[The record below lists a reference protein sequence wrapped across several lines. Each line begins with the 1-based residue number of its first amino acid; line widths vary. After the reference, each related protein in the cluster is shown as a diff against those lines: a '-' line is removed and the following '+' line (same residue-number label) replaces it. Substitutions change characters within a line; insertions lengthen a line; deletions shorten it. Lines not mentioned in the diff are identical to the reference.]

1 METLKIAV
9 SSPTGGLSQKALE
22 LRNWWRDS
30 APALRPPPGWW
41 IAALAGGG
49 AAFLATGI
57 GLATALLLAT
67 SLVLLLSTLAFGR
80 AARLCLRS
88 CLQAEENGVAIARL
102 ADACGLQLLA
112 WQAASLMLLC
122 AILAGIAHTLGA
134 TSAGIGLATLVAIA
148 TAYVALGLGSSR
160 WTASAA
166 LIALLPPPQPRF
178 GWTAAILS
186 TRGQAREDEA
196 VARGLATAYGK
207 SAAILLA
214 GTERPNPVRL
224 PDLTQRPG
232 WPWRAELPLRAA
244 GLAAP
249 LLAALPLAL
258 LLALLMSTGATPL
271 GIWSGLGLPPWT
283 AENEAPDRQSPQNQQ
298 TGGGQ
303 PSSQNQSQGGEQQ
316 SSQNQQTGG
325 GQPSSQNQSQGGGQ
339 QSSQGQSQGSGQ
351 PSSQGQP
358 QGGGQQPSQGQ
369 PQGGGQQSSQ
379 GQPQGGGQQPSSQN
393 RSQGGGQQS
402 SQGQPQGGGQQS
414 SQGQPQGGGQQ
425 SSQGRQQGGGQ
436 QQPQG
441 QPQGDEQPSLHNQ
454 PKGGGRE
461 LGGAQPS
468 GPGELPPAGQQG
480 AQRASREPAQEPA
493 QQPSPQPATQPSENG
508 ASGAG
513 GAGRPRGPRLD
524 RTNVPP
530 AVAQPGSPPPASWA
544 DKHFDVEMN
553 QDLVLRAPPPPAR
566 TIVLPSTAP
575 APAATPPRP
584 FVPHQVLPGRAD
596 AIADR

>member
-9 SSPTGGLSQKALE
+9 SSPTGGLSRKALE

-67 SLVLLLSTLAFGR
+67 SLVLLLSTLAFGL

-207 SAAILLA
+207 SAAVLLA

-271 GIWSGLGLPPWT
+271 GIWTGLGLPPWT

-303 PSSQNQSQGGEQQ
+303 PSSQNQSQGGGQE
-316 SSQNQQTGG
+316 SSQGQSRGS

-351 PSSQGQP
+351 PSSQNRSQGGGQQSSQGQP

-379 GQPQGGGQQPSSQN
+379 GQ
-393 RSQGGGQQS
+393 
-402 SQGQPQGGGQQS
+402 
-414 SQGQPQGGGQQ
+414 
-425 SSQGRQQGGGQ
+425 QQGGGQ

-513 GAGRPRGPRLD
+513 GAGRPSGPHLD